1 MRHGFELWVLIAT
14 TFGHIFSMAELNR
27 RDFASKHP
35 IAAKDKACS
44 VHDYKRGPILRRF
57 RDSGTVV
64 THPLSGTQVQLGGA
78 AQLKLL
84 LDARPV
90 GFHSGFPQ
98 IECLGDVAGAP
109 SRPSI

>member
-44 VHDYKRGPILRRF
+44 VHGYKRPISRTL

-78 AQLKLL
+78 A
-84 LDARPV
+84 
-90 GFHSGFPQ
+90 
-98 IECLGDVAGAP
+98 
-109 SRPSI
+109 